1 MNFEKFLHNKPRN
14 LKRTKR
20 ISESKSYGEIVE
32 PTYQDYTYDDY
43 HTEELDVSKLGTLLA
58 LATKDNDIIRAAE
71 KINDFAN
78 EYTFN
83 ARHAKM
89 FGETLIDEFID
100 KMSLMEIEDILKECD
115 PEEYDRLTDDF
126 AGCRMEMNREDD

>member
-1 MNFEKFLHNKPRN
+1 MIKRFSKPRN
-14 LKRTKR
+14 LKRKKR
-20 ISESKSYGEIVE
+20 ISESKSYSEIVD
-32 PTYQDYTYDDY
+32 PIYQEYTYDDS

-58 LATKDNDIIRAAE
+58 LATKDKDIIRAAE

-100 KMSLMEIEDILKECD
+100 EMTLGEIEEVLQKCD
-115 PEEYDRLTDDF
+115 QEEYDRLIDDF
-126 AGCRMEMNREDD
+126 EGCRLEVNREDDE

>member
-1 MNFEKFLHNKPRN
+1 MLRRFSKPRN

-20 ISESKSYGEIVE
+20 ISESKSYSEIVD
-32 PTYQDYTYDDY
+32 PIYQEYTYDDS

-58 LATKDNDIIRAAE
+58 LATKDKDIIRAAE

-100 KMSLMEIEDILKECD
+100 NMTLGEIEEVLQKCD
-115 PEEYDRLTDDF
+115 QEEYDRLIDDF
-126 AGCRMEMNREDD
+126 EGCRMELNREDDE

>member
-1 MNFEKFLHNKPRN
+1 MLRRFSKPRN
-14 LKRTKR
+14 LKRTRR
-20 ISESKSYGEIVE
+20 ISESKSYSEIVD
-32 PTYQDYTYDDY
+32 PIYQEYTYDNS

-58 LATKDNDIIRAAE
+58 LATKDKDIIRAAE

-100 KMSLMEIEDILKECD
+100 EMTLGEIEEVLQKCD
-115 PEEYDRLTDDF
+115 QEEYDRLIDDF
-126 AGCRMEMNREDD
+126 ESCRLEVNREDDE

>member
-1 MNFEKFLHNKPRN
+1 MIKRFSKPHN

-20 ISESKSYGEIVE
+20 ISESKSYGEIVD
-32 PTYQDYTYDDY
+32 PIYQEYTYDDS

-58 LATKDNDIIRAAE
+58 LATKDKDIIRAAE

-100 KMSLMEIEDILKECD
+100 EMTLGEIEEVLQKCD
-115 PEEYDRLTDDF
+115 QEEYDRLIDDF
-126 AGCRMEMNREDD
+126 EGCRMELNREDDE

>member
-1 MNFEKFLHNKPRN
+1 MIKRFSKPRY

-20 ISESKSYGEIVE
+20 ISESKSYSEIVD
-32 PTYQDYTYDDY
+32 PIYQEYTYDDS

-58 LATKDNDIIRAAE
+58 LATKDKDIIRAAE

-100 KMSLMEIEDILKECD
+100 EMTLGEIEEVLQKCD
-115 PEEYDRLTDDF
+115 QEEYDRLIDDF
-126 AGCRMEMNREDD
+126 EGCRMELNREDDE

>member
-1 MNFEKFLHNKPRN
+1 MIKRFSKPHN

-20 ISESKSYGEIVE
+20 ISESKSYGEIVD
-32 PTYQDYTYDDY
+32 PIYQEYTYDDS

-58 LATKDNDIIRAAE
+58 LATKDKDIIRAAE

-83 ARHAKM
+83 KRLAKM

-100 KMSLMEIEDILKECD
+100 EMTLGEIEEVLQKCD
-115 PEEYDRLTDDF
+115 QEEYARLIDDF
-126 AGCRMEMNREDD
+126 EGCRMELNREDDE

>member
-1 MNFEKFLHNKPRN
+1 MLRRFSKPRN
-14 LKRTKR
+14 IKRTRR
-20 ISESKSYGEIVE
+20 ISESKSYSEIVE
-32 PTYQDYTYDDY
+32 PTYQDYTYDEH

-58 LATKDNDIIRAAE
+58 LATKDKDIIRAAE

-89 FGETLIDEFID
+89 FGETIIDEYINNMTLD
-100 KMSLMEIEDILKECD
+100 EIEEVLQKCD

-126 AGCRMEMNREDD
+126 DGCRLEVNREDDE

>member
-1 MNFEKFLHNKPRN
+1 MLRRFSKPRN
-14 LKRTKR
+14 LKRTRR
-20 ISESKSYGEIVE
+20 ISESKSYSEIVD
-32 PTYQDYTYDDY
+32 PIYQEYTYDDS

-58 LATKDNDIIRAAE
+58 LATKDKDIIRAAE

-100 KMSLMEIEDILKECD
+100 EMTLGEIEEVLQKCD

-126 AGCRMEMNREDD
+126 DGCRMEMNREDDE

>member
-1 MNFEKFLHNKPRN
+1 MIKRFSKPRN
-14 LKRTKR
+14 FKRTKR
-20 ISESKSYGEIVE
+20 ISESKSYSEIVE
-32 PTYQDYTYDDY
+32 PTYQDYTYDDS

-58 LATKDNDIIRAAE
+58 LATKDKDIIRAAE
-71 KINDFAN
+71 KINEFAN

-100 KMSLMEIEDILKECD
+100 EMTLGEIEEVLQKCD
-115 PEEYDRLTDDF
+115 PEEYDRLIDDF
-126 AGCRMEMNREDD
+126 ESCRLEVNREDDE

>member
-1 MNFEKFLHNKPRN
+1 MIKRFSKPRN

-20 ISESKSYGEIVE
+20 ISESKSYSEIVD
-32 PTYQDYTYDDY
+32 PIYQEYTYDDS

-58 LATKDNDIIRAAE
+58 LATKDKDIIRAAE

-100 KMSLMEIEDILKECD
+100 EMTLGEIEEVLQKCD
-115 PEEYDRLTDDF
+115 QEEYDRLIDDF
-126 AGCRMEMNREDD
+126 ESCRLEVNREDDE

>member
-1 MNFEKFLHNKPRN
+1 MLRRFSKPRN

-20 ISESKSYGEIVE
+20 ISESKSYSEIVD
-32 PTYQDYTYDDY
+32 PIYQEYTYDDS

-58 LATKDNDIIRAAE
+58 IATKDKDIIRAAE

-100 KMSLMEIEDILKECD
+100 NMTLGEIEEVLQKCD
-115 PEEYDRLTDDF
+115 QEEYDRLIDDF
-126 AGCRMEMNREDD
+126 EGCRMEMNRKDDE

>member
-1 MNFEKFLHNKPRN
+1 MIKRFSKPRN

-20 ISESKSYGEIVE
+20 ISESKSYSEIVD
-32 PTYQDYTYDDY
+32 PIYQEYTYDDS

-58 LATKDNDIIRAAE
+58 LATKDKDIIRAAE

-100 KMSLMEIEDILKECD
+100 EMTLGEIEEVLQKCD
-115 PEEYDRLTDDF
+115 QEEYDRLIDDF
-126 AGCRMEMNREDD
+126 EGCRMELNREDDE

>member
-1 MNFEKFLHNKPRN
+1 MIKRFSKPRN

-20 ISESKSYGEIVE
+20 ISESKSYSEIVD
-32 PTYQDYTYDDY
+32 PIYQEYTYDDS

-58 LATKDNDIIRAAE
+58 LATKDKDIIRAAE
-71 KINDFAN
+71 KINDFAH

-83 ARHAKM
+83 KRLAKM

-100 KMSLMEIEDILKECD
+100 EMTLGEIEEVLQKVVEVEKQQIKTKL
-115 PEEYDRLTDDF
+115 
-126 AGCRMEMNREDD
+126 

>member
-1 MNFEKFLHNKPRN
+1 MLRRFSKPRN

-20 ISESKSYGEIVE
+20 ISESKSYSEIVD
-32 PTYQDYTYDDY
+32 PIYQEYTYDDS

-58 LATKDNDIIRAAE
+58 IATKDKDIIRAAE

-100 KMSLMEIEDILKECD
+100 NMTLGEIEEVLQKCD
-115 PEEYDRLTDDF
+115 QEEYDRLIDDF
-126 AGCRMEMNREDD
+126 EGCRLEVNREDDE